1 MHQSCFASLFFF
13 PFAFHSTHYHHQPT
27 RLGIFCGD
35 NNNVKAMSASS
46 SFGQGSNDTATTPLS
61 VEQLKTFLVEAP
73 AMYNYRLHPG
83 AERQILTNC
92 YRMLWGNNTE
102 WMQKYFFKEGLSD
115 QDNLSALLEKYN
127 LFRREDQ
134 TKSTVP
140 ANPDNVV
147 VDPTDDEPEYW
158 ESQRGK
164 QCGHLFKRG
173 ESVYRCRYVIL
184 LRNSSG

>member
-1 MHQSCFASLFFF
+1 
-13 PFAFHSTHYHHQPT
+13 
-27 RLGIFCGD
+27 
-35 NNNVKAMSASS
+35 MSASS
-46 SFGQGSNDTATTPLS
+46 SFAAFGQGSNDTATTPLS

-127 LFRREDQ
+127 LFKREDQ

-140 ANPDNVV
+140 VNPDNVV

-173 ESVYRCRYVIL
+173 ESVYRCRYVIILL